1 MKRSLAIPSTLLSL
15 VLYACNSNSPQP
27 QEKPPASAP
36 QPQTSAPS
44 PSAVAAPNPNQH
56 FDYFLLNLSWSPEF
70 CHSHSNAPEC
80 GQHMTF
86 VLHGLWP
93 QNADGTYPENC
104 SNAPGPSNP
113 SQYSDIFPDQGLLQ
127 HEWKT
132 HGTCSGL
139 TPDAYFTTA
148 RTAFRTITLPATLTE
163 INHQIS
169 MPPNQIIGLFT
180 TANPDIPNSS
190 LAISCGNNYLTAVEV
205 CLDKSLHATA
215 CGPIRSC
222 KANSVRIPPP

>member
-113 SQYSDIFPDQGLLQ
+113 SQYSDIFP
-127 HEWKT
+127 
-132 HGTCSGL
+132 
-139 TPDAYFTTA
+139 
-148 RTAFRTITLPATLTE
+148 
-163 INHQIS
+163 
-169 MPPNQIIGLFT
+169 
-180 TANPDIPNSS
+180 
-190 LAISCGNNYLTAVEV
+190 
-205 CLDKSLHATA
+205 
-215 CGPIRSC
+215 
-222 KANSVRIPPP
+222 